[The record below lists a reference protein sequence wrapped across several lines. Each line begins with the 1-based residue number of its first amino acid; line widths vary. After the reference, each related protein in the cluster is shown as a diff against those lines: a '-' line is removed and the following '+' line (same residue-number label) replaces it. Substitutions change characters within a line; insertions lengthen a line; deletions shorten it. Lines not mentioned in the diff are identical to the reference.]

1 MTQPPAGPPYGQQPG
16 GPQPG
21 PGPQGA
27 SPQPGYPAQPGYP
40 QQPGYPPGQPPQAGY
55 PPQPGYPP
63 GMPPQGGYPPQAGYP
78 QPGYPPPRK
87 RRTGLIIGAV
97 VAVLVVIGA
106 VSAVVVLTMQGKT
119 PIASDEQQVE
129 NALREF
135 YGTLGDEGFVAAAQ
149 LACQADRDE
158 IEAMSDSDRAEADKA
173 DFSVEIDSVDN
184 IVITGDRAEATITGK
199 FSLSIPGSS
208 DDEVD
213 ESSDEDLVKEDGEWR
228 VCSSD
233 GTDT

>member
-1 MTQPPAGPPYGQQPG
+1 
-16 GPQPG
+16 
-21 PGPQGA
+21 
-27 SPQPGYPAQPGYP
+27 
-40 QQPGYPPGQPPQAGY
+40 
-55 PPQPGYPP
+55 
-63 GMPPQGGYPPQAGYP
+63 MPPQGGYPPQAGFPP

-87 RRTGLIIGAV
+87 PRTGLIIGAV

-149 LACQADRDE
+149 LACKADRDE
-158 IEAMSDSDRAEADKA
+158 IAGMSESERAEADKA
-173 DFSVEIDSVDN
+173 EFSVQIDSVDN

-228 VCSSD
+228 VCSST